1 MDNSQDMSFTKQ
13 STFKLLMSLLLIAA
27 IAFVSVKA
35 WNGVREH
42 KFIGVPVERN
52 TITVSGEGKVVVIP
66 DLAKITLGMQV
77 ERKTVADAQAEN
89 TRIMNAIIEKVKS
102 FEVDKK
108 DIQTSSYNISP
119 VYDYVDGRSVLRGY
133 QVSQNIAV
141 KVRNLDRVGDI
152 IGAAGSLGA
161 NQVGGIDFTTDD
173 IEKVK
178 QEARI
183 KAMENAKDKAEA
195 LADVTGVDLRRVIS
209 FNESFGGG
217 YMPIYR
223 DFDMK
228 AEAANAG
235 APAPS
240 IEAGSNE
247 IIVNVSV
254 TYEIE

>member
-1 MDNSQDMSFTKQ
+1 MQDMTFTKQ
-13 STFKLLMSLLLIAA
+13 GTFKVLMSLLLIAA
-27 IAFVSVKA
+27 IGFVSVKA

-42 KFIGVPVERN
+42 KFIGVPIERN

-77 ERKTVADAQAEN
+77 ERKTVAEAQAEN
-89 TRIMNAIIEKVKS
+89 TRVMNAIIEKVKS
-102 FEVDKK
+102 LNVDKK
-108 DIQTSSYNISP
+108 DVQTSSYNISP
-119 VYDYVDGRSVLRGY
+119 VYDYVDGRTVLRGY

-141 KVRNLDRVGDI
+141 KVRNLDSVGDI
-152 IGAAGSLGA
+152 IGAAGALGA

-173 IEKVK
+173 LEKVK

-217 YMPIYR
+217 YPPIYR

-228 AEAANAG
+228 AEAAVSNP
-235 APAPS
+235 APA
-240 IEAGSNE
+240 IEVGSNE

>member
-1 MDNSQDMSFTKQ
+1 MQDMTFTKQ
-13 STFKLLMSLLLIAA
+13 GIFKVLMSLLLIAA
-27 IAFVSVKA
+27 IGFVSVKA

-42 KFIGVPVERN
+42 KFIGVPIERN

-66 DLAKITLGMQV
+66 DLANITLGMQV
-77 ERKTVADAQAEN
+77 ERKTVAEAQAEN
-89 TRIMNAIIEKVKS
+89 TRVMNAIIEKVKS

-108 DIQTSSYNISP
+108 DVQTSSYNISP

-141 KVRNLDRVGDI
+141 KVRNLERVGDI

-161 NQVGGIDFTTDD
+161 NQVGGIEFTTDD
-173 IEKVK
+173 VEKVK

-217 YMPIYR
+217 YAPVFRAY
-223 DFDMK
+223 DMK
-228 AEAANAG
+228 AESAAGN
-235 APAPS
+235 PAPV